1 MFKKNQWYLA
11 AAAASTLLFAACS
24 SDETKTTPP
33 PAESTPPVQT
43 APAPAAPAAPVSTI
57 SAADL
62 AAKKS
67 VYFDLD
73 KSDLKPESADTISLW
88 AKYLTQN
95 SAAKARIEGNC
106 DERGSREYNVG
117 LGERRGN
124 AIAQALEAQGVSP
137 SQVSVVSYGKEKPV
151 CSEHK
156 EACWSQNR
164 RGDLVAQ

>member
-1 MFKKNQWYLA
+1 MFKKTQWFLA
-11 AAAASTLLFAACS
+11 AAAASTLMFAACS
-24 SDETKTTPP
+24 SEETKTPP
-33 PAESTPPVQT
+33 PAESAPPVQT
-43 APAPAAPAAPVSTI
+43 APAPAPAAPAVSAI

-62 AAKKS
+62 AAKHS

-95 SAAKARIEGNC
+95 SASKARIEGNC

-117 LGERRGN
+117 LGERRAN
-124 AIAQALEAQGVSP
+124 AVAQALEAQGVSP
-137 SQVSVVSYGKEKPV
+137 SQVSTVSYGKEKPV

-164 RGDLVAQ
+164 RGDLVTQ

>member
-1 MFKKNQWYLA
+1 MFKKTQWYLA

-24 SDETKTTPP
+24 SDETKTAPPEATPP
-33 PAESTPPVQT
+33 PVTTSAAPT
-43 APAPAAPAAPVSTI
+43 APVPPPMAI

-73 KSDLKPESADTISLW
+73 KSDLKPESADTITLW
-88 AKYLTQN
+88 AKYLAQS
-95 SAAKARIEGNC
+95 SASKVRIEGNC

-117 LGERRGN
+117 LGERRAN
-124 AIAQALEAQGVSP
+124 AVAQALEAQGVSP
-137 SQVSVVSYGKEKPV
+137 SQVSTVSYGKEKPV

-156 EACWSQNR
+156 EDCFAKNR